1 MDPENKIP
9 NQFPEYLWTLSKSKW
24 LDPEKKTKKKKKQN
38 KTKTNGNRNMPRRSR
53 DKFSLLEI
61 FEMFSLQNLPE
72 LLIELQNY

>member
-24 LDPEKKTKKKKKQN
+24 PDPEKIKIKKQ
-38 KTKTNGNRNMPRRSR
+38 KLMANRNMPRRSR